1 MKNGKLSKSVKVFPI
16 SGNNFNNK
24 QIKFDFSS
32 VEYKTIYNGVISIEL
47 YHKKFMCSNIK
58 GECTIKLNSLQTK
71 SQIDAI
77 CNIELLSKRNTPTI
91 DITIKIRK
99 ALSSPETAITQELFI
114 VTKIFKPFK

>member
-1 MKNGKLSKSVKVFPI
+1 MCLIPIVLLSIYKNQHKKSTVI
-16 SGNNFNNK
+16 DNK
-24 QIKFDFSS
+24 
-32 VEYKTIYNGVISIEL
+32 YKTIYNGVISIEL